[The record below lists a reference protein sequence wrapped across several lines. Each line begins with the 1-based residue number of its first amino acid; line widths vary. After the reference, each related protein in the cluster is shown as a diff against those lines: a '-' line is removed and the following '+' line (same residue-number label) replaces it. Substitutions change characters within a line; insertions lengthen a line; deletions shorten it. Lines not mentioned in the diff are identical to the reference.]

1 MTVPRPIVVGL
12 VLALVCSGCLAGPAD
27 GGAPAKAVPE
37 DAACVILLHGLG
49 RTAMSMASLAH
60 ELETRGY
67 RVTNLSYPSTDFP
80 VETLTRDYLT
90 PAVQRC
96 REGGCSSLH
105 MVSHSLG
112 GILIRQFLQTHT
124 LPADSRIVMLS
135 PPNQGSELADH
146 LKSYR
151 LYHWVT
157 GPAGQQLGTAMD
169 SVPRKLPPV
178 DATIGVI
185 TGSESWNPFYS
196 YLIPGPDDGKVA
208 VDRARLAEMSDFLVV
223 PASHTFIMD
232 DDEVIDQTLHF
243 LAYGRFDHR
252 PADGEDPAGQSDGL
266 PPIAPE
272 SMEK

>member
-1 MTVPRPIVVGL
+1 MTVRQPIVVCLVL
-12 VLALVCSGCLAGPAD
+12 VLACSGCLAGPAG
-27 GGAPAKAVPE
+27 GGAPADGVAG

-49 RTAMSMASLAH
+49 RTAMSMTALAH

-67 RVTNLSYPSTDFP
+67 RVTNLAYPSTDFP
-80 VETLTRDYLT
+80 IETLTRDYLA
-90 PAVQRC
+90 PAAERC
-96 REGGCSSLH
+96 RDAGCPSLH

-112 GILIRQFLQTHT
+112 GILIRQFLQTHR
-124 LPADSRIVMLS
+124 LPAGSRIVMLS

-146 LKSYR
+146 LQSYR
-151 LYHWVT
+151 FYHWVT
-157 GPAGQQLGTAMD
+157 GPAGQQLGTAVD
-169 SVPRKLPPV
+169 SVPQKLAPV

-232 DDEVIDQTLHF
+232 DDEVVAQTLHF
-243 LAYGRFDHR
+243 LQYGRFDHR
-252 PADGEDPAGQSDGL
+252 RAGYGDQEGPSGGT
-266 PPIAPE
+266 PIAPDPIE
-272 SMEK
+272 R